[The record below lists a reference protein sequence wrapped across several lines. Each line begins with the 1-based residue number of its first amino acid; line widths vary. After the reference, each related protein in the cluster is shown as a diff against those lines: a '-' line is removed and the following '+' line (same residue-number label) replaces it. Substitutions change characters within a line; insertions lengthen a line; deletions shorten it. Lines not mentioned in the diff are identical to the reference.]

1 MAQQFQ
7 QAPPPAVGLKAFND
21 LIGNDRTKTY
31 LTKVMGDKAQSF
43 IANMTAI
50 VANSELLQGCTPT
63 SLMYAGIK
71 ATALGLPLDPAL
83 GCAYVLP
90 YNNHQKHVTEA
101 QFQMGY
107 KGFIQLA
114 MRTGQFKT
122 INATDV
128 REGEIVEFDLLSGCL
143 TLKAAENRESLPIVG
158 YAAYFKLLNGFE
170 KTLYM
175 TDSEMEQHALRY
187 SQSYGSTMKY
197 VKDKSPWTTNRGEMA
212 KKTVLKLLISK
223 YAPLSV
229 ELQMATEIDQSVI
242 TAESVEYVDN
252 DQKVLKEAQMDADL
266 LKFALEDISNAPDL
280 ETLAAIK
287 QNNKGFADNEQ
298 FNKAIEERRDQLIPD
313 GDTTA

>member
-1 MAQQFQ
+1 MAQQIQ
-7 QAPPPAVGLKAFND
+7 QTAPVVGLKAFND
-21 LIGNDRTKTY
+21 LIGNERTKKY

-43 IANMTAI
+43 ISNMTAI

-90 YNNHQKHVTEA
+90 YNNFSKHVTEA

-114 MRTGQFKT
+114 QRTGMFKT

-158 YAAYFKLLNGFE
+158 YAAYFRLLNGFE

-175 TDSEMEQHALRY
+175 TDAEMEQHALRY
-187 SQSYGSTMKY
+187 SQSYGSAKQY
-197 VKDKSPWTTNRGEMA
+197 IKDKSPWTTNRSEMA

-223 YAPLSV
+223 YAPMSV
-229 ELQMATEIDQSVI
+229 ELQTATEIDQSVI
-242 TAESVEYVDN
+242 TADSVEYVDN
-252 DQKVLKEAQMDADL
+252 GNSKALNEAAMDANL
-266 LKFALEDISNAPDL
+266 LKFALEDINNAPDM
-280 ETLAAIK
+280 ETLDEIE
-287 QNNKGFADNEQ
+287 QNQKMFWGNETFKSALAEKKKTLTQ
-298 FNKAIEERRDQLIPD
+298 
-313 GDTTA
+313 